1 MGRTRFVNLR
11 RNKVMEVTSMLRTV
25 VFIGGISIRG
35 AKLSALVRFRDTKAV
50 HDASDDA
57 GMRHE
62 ARVDWLAYEASV
74 FAATGHFVI
83 LAARSHERALRSPS
97 VIARSARDGRWV
109 YKTDAV
115 IRAISGALTLDAED
129 IAGSIERIV
138 LVARPPTVPVLVG
151 CKLARLEAAQGVI
164 ARCAASVVA
173 NEVAVVSLSELVAA
187 IATAAGAGTGT
198 GTGELSDPVS
208 ALMAAHEAAS
218 NGTGGLRRLHVDAAC
233 LLHSAGLSDQVGTV
247 LNRIGPDDFDA
258 YATALAVAQK

>member
-1 MGRTRFVNLR
+1 
-11 RNKVMEVTSMLRTV
+11 MEVTSMLRTV
-25 VFIGGISIRG
+25 VFIGGISVRG

-57 GMRHE
+57 GMKHD

-109 YKTDAV
+109 YKADAV
-115 IRAISGALTLDAED
+115 IRAISSALTLDADD
-129 IAGSIERIV
+129 IAGTIERIV
-138 LVARPPTVPVLVG
+138 RVARPPTVHVLLG
-151 CKLARLEAAQGVI
+151 GKLARLEAARAAI
-164 ARCAASVVA
+164 DRCAASVIA
-173 NEVAVVSLSELVAA
+173 NEVAVVSLPELVAA
-187 IATAAGAGTGT
+187 IATAAASAGTGT
-198 GTGELSDPVS
+198 GTGALTDPVS

-233 LLHSAGLSDQVGTV
+233 LLHSAGLTDQVGTV
-247 LNRIGPDDFDA
+247 LNRIGPDEFDA

>member
-1 MGRTRFVNLR
+1 
-11 RNKVMEVTSMLRTV
+11 MEVTSMLRAV

-151 CKLARLEAAQGVI
+151 CKLARLEAAQCVI

-173 NEVAVVSLSELVAA
+173 NEVAVVSLAELVAA
-187 IATAAGAGTGT
+187 IAAASGAGTGTGTGT